1 MMMGD
6 DDDDDDGD
14 GDGDGEDGMVMKRIQ
29 FAQKKKGVG
38 KMMVVGK

>member
-1 MMMGD
+1 MMMGGD

-29 FAQKKKGVG
+29 FAQKRREWER
-38 KMMVVGK
+38 